1 MTETQARPETLT
13 EYLLRVRPETEAEME
28 AALLAVA
35 IDMAAAQTLQRDARA
50 LDDQRVDLVRRHAH
64 TKVIDRISVDLR
76 LLRRALEHLEV
87 DP

>member
-1 MTETQARPETLT
+1 MTETQVRPETLT
-13 EYLLRVRPETEAEME
+13 EYLLRIRPETEAEME
-28 AALLAVA
+28 AALLDVA
-35 IDMAAAQTLQRDARA
+35 IDMAAARTLQRDARA

-64 TKVIDRISVDLR
+64 PKVIDRISVDLR